1 MSELKTLVNCKPS
14 EFLKQTNKIK
24 KSVEK
29 WLTDTDI
36 LNIRK
41 RMAPL
46 EMVPQDATDEE
57 RKEVFEHNK
66 KISEEQAKK
75 NFSAMLDAIL
85 EEHPDETLE
94 LLALCCFIEPEHAD
108 DYTVSD
114 YLMAFNSIINDKA
127 VLSFFTSLAS
137 LVAKN
142 TSDVSKA

>member
-1 MSELKTLVNCKPS
+1 MSELKTLATCKPS
-14 EFLKQTNKIK
+14 EFLKQTNRIK

-41 RMAPL
+41 RLPAL
-46 EMVPQDATDEE
+46 EMVPADASEYD
-57 RKEVFEHNK
+57 RKMIFESNK
-66 KISEEQAKK
+66 RRTEEQAKK
-75 NFSAMLDAIL
+75 NVSAMLDSIL

-108 DYTVSD
+108 EHTVAE
-114 YLMAFNSIINDKA
+114 YLTAFNSLIQDRA
-127 VLSFFTSLAS
+127 VIDFFTSLAS

-142 TSDVSKA
+142 TSNVSKA